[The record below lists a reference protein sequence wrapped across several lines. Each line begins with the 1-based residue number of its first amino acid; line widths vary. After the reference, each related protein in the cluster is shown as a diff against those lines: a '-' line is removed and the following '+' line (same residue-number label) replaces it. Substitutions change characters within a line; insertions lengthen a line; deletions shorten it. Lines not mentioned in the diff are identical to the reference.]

1 MPRTRNADGS
11 KNDRMYQH
19 VRKSYKQR
27 GASEDRAEEIAA
39 RTVNK
44 ERREKGETRNRTT
57 QGTGNPNTPLAQRSK
72 QELYNKAKSLHISGR
87 SNMNKAQLVEALKR
101 H

>member
-1 MPRTRNADGS
+1 MPKTRNQDGS

-19 VRKSYKQR
+19 IRKSYRKR

-44 ERREKGETRNRTT
+44 ERREKGETPNRTT
-57 QGTGNPNTPLAQRSK
+57 QGTGNPNTPLDQRSK
-72 QELYNKAKSLHISGR
+72 QELYNRAKQLHIRGR
-87 SNMNKAQLVEALKR
+87 SNMNKAQLVQALQR